1 MKCTIII
8 LFASFF
14 RIIAYIY
21 VYLKSSKIGS
31 ELEDTAELS
40 QLSNEVEELEK
51 LAAKMKSALVGGGGQ
66 KTKDSKKKT
75 RRPKRGKKQ
84 ADKLRKLKGSAS
96 GGGGAVT
103 LCQLMNICDSVALG
117 KFQAQ

>member
-1 MKCTIII
+1 MKCTIFI

-51 LAAKMKSALVGGGGQ
+51 LAAKMKSALVGGGQ